1 MVYMAHHCNDR
12 CTEFQIRFII
22 FHFTDCFRDLSA
34 DIFCLIS
41 AFTGNDI
48 DCLRIQTLID
58 RYHNTQIHT
67 GCDNLIDLRVHHGSQ
82 LADGN
87 KLGKFQDFALCLL
100 LLHLLVQFFLN
111 SITFLLTVFSAF
123 LVLTFASKTCESLLY
138 LLCYILFIY
147 FYRTLI
153 IMLLIT
159 FAIIVVGIVPIRI
172 IIAVTITAIII
183 VVAVTIASVVIT
195 VAVVLTYSSID
206 IHALLID
213 TLAFSALAIGI
224 VGIIPVRVIAVA
236 HFVFAFLTALFLSL
250 FLRTGALVQCRQ
262 VYLTKDIHLGSHF
275 VFTLQREQFV
285 FRDIAIRRFLFWCFY
300 LRFLDRFGLLDRSR
314 RLLLNRFRLL
324 SGLRFLRLCLLRLN
338 RFGLLGWF
346 YRLGLLMFFAFHYG
360 LLYRFCLFILR
371 ITMLSHWLLCR
382 FFRLLA
388 YGRSMMLWSRLTILG
403 NRWFSH
409 WFLAQII
416 QVYLTDKLWVL
427 ETFACEPIKCGLINA
442 ERDKMG
448 HDSSSKFRLS
458 ISNKSMLD
466 CHKLA
471 TVPTS

>member
-41 AFTGNDI
+41 EFIGNDI

-87 KLGKFQDFALCLL
+87 KLGKFQDFDLCLL

-172 IIAVTITAIII
+172 IIAVTIT
-183 VVAVTIASVVIT
+183 SVVIT

-224 VGIIPVRVIAVA
+224 VGIIPVRVIALA

-262 VYLTKDIHLGSHF
+262 VYL
-275 VFTLQREQFV
+275 
-285 FRDIAIRRFLFWCFY
+285 
-300 LRFLDRFGLLDRSR
+300 RSEE
-314 RLLLNRFRLL
+314 
-324 SGLRFLRLCLLRLN
+324 
-338 RFGLLGWF
+338 
-346 YRLGLLMFFAFHYG
+346 H
-360 LLYRFCLFILR
+360 
-371 ITMLSHWLLCR
+371 T
-382 FFRLLA
+382 
-388 YGRSMMLWSRLTILG
+388 
-403 NRWFSH
+403 
-409 WFLAQII
+409 
-416 QVYLTDKLWVL
+416 
-427 ETFACEPIKCGLINA
+427 
-442 ERDKMG
+442 
-448 HDSSSKFRLS
+448 
-458 ISNKSMLD
+458 
-466 CHKLA
+466 
-471 TVPTS
+471 

>member
-41 AFTGNDI
+41 EFIGNDI

-224 VGIIPVRVIAVA
+224 VGIIPVRVIALA

-262 VYLTKDIHLGSHF
+262 VYLTKDIHLWSHF

-300 LRFLDRFGLLDRSR
+300 LRFLDLF
-314 RLLLNRFRLL
+314 
-324 SGLRFLRLCLLRLN
+324 
-338 RFGLLGWF
+338 
-346 YRLGLLMFFAFHYG
+346 G

-416 QVYLTDKLWVL
+416 QVYLTDKLWFVSSRNDIL
-427 ETFACEPIKCGLINA
+427 GILLLLVIIIKLFFLFLFFRKELFSLIAEILIATKLIFECIILLIGDFRVTIGLNPSEVFLLQEINC
-442 ERDKMG
+442 
-448 HDSSSKFRLS
+448 RL
-458 ISNKSMLD
+458 KSYIQF
-466 CHKLA
+466 
-471 TVPTS
+471 S

>member
-41 AFTGNDI
+41 EFIGNDI

-87 KLGKFQDFALCLL
+87 KLGKFQDFAFCRL

-172 IIAVTITAIII
+172 IIAVTIT
-183 VVAVTIASVVIT
+183 SVVIT

-224 VGIIPVRVIAVA
+224 VGIIPVRVIALA

-285 FRDIAIRRFLFWCFY
+285 FRDIAIRRFLIWC
-300 LRFLDRFGLLDRSR
+300 
-314 RLLLNRFRLL
+314 
-324 SGLRFLRLCLLRLN
+324 
-338 RFGLLGWF
+338 
-346 YRLGLLMFFAFHYG
+346 
-360 LLYRFCLFILR
+360 
-371 ITMLSHWLLCR
+371 
-382 FFRLLA
+382 
-388 YGRSMMLWSRLTILG
+388 
-403 NRWFSH
+403 
-409 WFLAQII
+409 
-416 QVYLTDKLWVL
+416 
-427 ETFACEPIKCGLINA
+427 
-442 ERDKMG
+442 
-448 HDSSSKFRLS
+448 
-458 ISNKSMLD
+458 
-466 CHKLA
+466 
-471 TVPTS
+471 